1 MKKIILGLVVV
12 LMSACSSTPFKANVD
27 NDLLVGK
34 WTISKVDDSAALVN
48 AEEFML
54 TAMHEKYKEGYFLNF
69 AKGAQFQLANTE
81 GTDVLAGQ
89 YSIGAEDKSVILQFG
104 DDKTE
109 IAYDLKKVKG
119 GYDLIVTTPGELVNI
134 TITKTE

>member
-1 MKKIILGLVVV
+1 MKKIILGLAVV
-12 LMSACSSTPFKANVD
+12 LMASCSSTPFKPNEN
-27 NDLLVGK
+27 NDLLVGQ

-69 AKGAQFQLANTE
+69 AKGPKFQLANTKGE
-81 GTDVLAGQ
+81 EVLAGE
-89 YSIGAEDKSVILQFG
+89 YAIGADDKSVTLQFG
-104 DDKTE
+104 KDKTE
-109 IAYDLKKVKG
+109 IAYDLVPVEK

-134 TITKTE
+134 TITK